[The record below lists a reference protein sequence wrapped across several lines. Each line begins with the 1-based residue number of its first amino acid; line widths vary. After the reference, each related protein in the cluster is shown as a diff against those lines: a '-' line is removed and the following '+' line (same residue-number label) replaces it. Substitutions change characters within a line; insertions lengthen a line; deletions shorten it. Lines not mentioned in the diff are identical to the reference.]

1 MGTPKYAERVVRVE
15 TRLDTFLDEQ
25 FPQFR
30 KDLEKSLVA
39 LGEKIDNAQLNGQTG
54 RVKNM
59 AVVLGDSEDVQILA
73 SVVESHKRWRWALG
87 PFAHA
92 RQGVVNA
99 ALWIGTGLV
108 VGGLNAAVH
117 ARWPQIP

>member
-30 KDLEKSLVA
+30 SDLYKNLEK
-39 LGEKIDNAQLNGQTG
+39 LGDKIDNAQLNGQTH

-73 SVVESHKRWRWALG
+73 SMVESHKRWNWALG
-87 PFAHA
+87 PFTQA
-92 RQGVVNA
+92 RRGILAAAIYFLTGAAVAVGNA
-99 ALWIGTGLV
+99 AL
-108 VGGLNAAVH
+108 H
-117 ARWPQIP
+117 ARFPSIP

>member
-30 KDLEKSLVA
+30 SDLNKTLSA
-39 LGEKIDNAQLNGQTG
+39 LGDKIDNAQLNGQTG

-59 AVVLGDSEDVQILA
+59 AVVLGDNEDVQILA
-73 SVVESHKRWRWALG
+73 SMVESHKRWHWALG

-92 RQGVVNA
+92 RQGIFNA
-99 ALWIGTGLV
+99 ALYFATGLAV
-108 VGGLNAAVH
+108 AGLNAFVH
-117 ARWPQIP
+117 ARWPSIP